1 MSLDSLSRALG
12 GQDPKPLTGKDL
24 LKLHNSLFNP
34 ESGSGN
40 LGLQPVFH
48 RFFHRL
54 FLVSCGE
61 PTCYSFSVAEKRI
74 LIVEDEPAI
83 AEVLEYNLAK
93 EGYEV
98 GIDYR
103 GDTALEAIRKNPPDL
118 VILDLMLPGLD
129 GLELTRFLK
138 REARTSHIPL
148 LMLTAKSEEVDRIVG
163 LELGADD
170 YITKPFSP
178 REVVLRVKAVLRRG
192 KGVEEEKDLLEVGAI
207 RLDVAGHRLFLA
219 EDEIPLTATEFRLL
233 KILLER
239 RNRVQTRESLL
250 TDVWKYSEE
259 VDSRTVDTH
268 IRRLRRKLGPEAD
281 RIETVVGVG
290 YRLRG

>member
-1 MSLDSLSRALG
+1 M
-12 GQDPKPLTGKDL
+12 
-24 LKLHNSLFNP
+24 
-34 ESGSGN
+34 
-40 LGLQPVFH
+40 
-48 RFFHRL
+48 
-54 FLVSCGE
+54 
-61 PTCYSFSVAEKRI
+61 AEQRI

-98 GIDYR
+98 SIDYR
-103 GDTALEAIRKNPPDL
+103 GDTALEVIRQNPPDL

-138 REARTSHIPL
+138 RDARTSQIPL

-192 KGVEEEKDLLEVGAI
+192 KGVENPTEVLKVGEI
-207 RLDVAGHRLFLA
+207 RLDVAGHRMFLDA
-219 EDEIPLTATEFRLL
+219 GEIPLTATEFRLL
-233 KILLER
+233 KILMER

-250 TDVWKYSEE
+250 TDVWQYSED

-268 IRRLRRKLGPEAD
+268 IRRLRRKLAAEAN

-290 YRLRG
+290 YRLRE